1 MTEKEIIRFK
11 HLLQD
16 HKSYLQEIKRL
27 EEEIQDLEY
36 KKHPYRS
43 PSLTEP
49 IGNTPSAFPFERVER
64 INTLIEE
71 KEKEIDAYT
80 IMIQITERT
89 LRSIPDPIIKK
100 AMIKIYMGNGSA
112 KKVAKELGYADDS
125 SLYKAIRSCL
135 EKI

>member
-1 MTEKEIIRFK
+1 MTDKEITRFK

-16 HKSYLQEIKRL
+16 YKSYQQEINRIQ
-27 EEEIQDLEY
+27 EEIKDLEY
-36 KKHPYRS
+36 KKHPYHS

-49 IGNTPSAFPFERVER
+49 IGKTLSVFPFERVER

>member
-27 EEEIQDLEY
+27 EEEIKDLEY
-36 KKHPYRS
+36 KKHPYHS

-89 LRSIPDPIIKK
+89 LRSIPDTIIKK
-100 AMIKIYMGNGSA
+100 AMIKIYMDNGSA
-112 KKVAKELGYADDS
+112 KKIAKDLGYADDS

>member
-1 MTEKEIIRFK
+1 MTDKEIIRFK

-16 HKSYLQEIKRL
+16 YKSYQQEINRIQ
-27 EEEIQDLEY
+27 EEIKDLEY
-36 KKHPYRS
+36 KKHPYHS

-49 IGNTPSAFPFERVER
+49 IGNTPSAFPFDRVER

>member
-27 EEEIQDLEY
+27 EEEIKDLEY
-36 KKHPYRS
+36 KKHPYHS

-100 AMIKIYMGNGSA
+100 AMIKIYMDNGSA
-112 KKVAKELGYADDS
+112 KKVAKDLGYADDS